1 MVQSLWRHKVNKN
14 VSADY
19 EAKRSDGDIIDYL
32 IKNGANI
39 YKGALVTTTDA
50 NGYLYAGADSASITF
65 QGIAVEKSK
74 TTDVTTDADGARHV
88 RVFKTGVFELLATGT
103 ASQAW
108 VGFKVY
114 ISDDNTV
121 ALVATTSND
130 CHCGTCVE
138 FIDATHV
145 RVKIDD
151 AANQGA

>member
-1 MVQSLWRHKVNKN
+1 MAL
-14 VSADY
+14 SADY
-19 EAKRSDGDIIDYL
+19 EAKRQDGDILSYK
-32 IKNGANI
+32 IKSGEDI

-65 QGIAVEKSK
+65 QGIAVEKSL
-74 TTDVTTDADGARHV
+74 TTDVTTDSDGLRCV

-121 ALVATTSND
+121 ALVGVAGND
-130 CHCGTCVE
+130 CYCGTCVKYV
-138 FIDATHV
+138 DATHV
-145 RVKIDD
+145 LVQIDG
-151 AANQGA
+151 AASDGA

>member
-1 MVQSLWRHKVNKN
+1 MAL
-14 VSADY
+14 SALY
-19 EAKRSDGDIIDYL
+19 EAKRSDGQILTYK
-32 IKNGANI
+32 IKSGQNI
-39 YKGALVTTTDA
+39 YKGALVMTTDA
-50 NGYLYAGADSASITF
+50 NGYLYAGADSASVTF
-65 QGIAVEKSK
+65 QGIAVETSL
-74 TTDVTTDADGARHV
+74 TTDVTTDADGKRSV

-108 VGFKVY
+108 VGAKVY

-121 ALVATTSND
+121 GGTTSQV

-151 AANQGA
+151 AANEGY